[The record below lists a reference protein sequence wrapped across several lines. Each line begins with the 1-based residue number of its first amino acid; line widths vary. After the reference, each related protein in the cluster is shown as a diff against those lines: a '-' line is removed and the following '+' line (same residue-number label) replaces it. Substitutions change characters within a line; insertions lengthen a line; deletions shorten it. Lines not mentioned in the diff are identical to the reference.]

1 MKYIVIYTI
10 VNSVKTESTKFSR
23 ECEQGH
29 TVTTSVNY
37 KPKAVMQIMHFQMQ
51 ITVAWENQVL
61 FYIYY
66 PRVLDIGQVKSKS
79 PINPQFQFTLTKH

>member
-10 VNSVKTESTKFSR
+10 VNIVKTESTKFSR

-51 ITVAWENQVL
+51 ITVA
-61 FYIYY
+61 
-66 PRVLDIGQVKSKS
+66 
-79 PINPQFQFTLTKH
+79 